1 MTHEQIEHNKKVSD
15 EFTKKI
21 SQLSPWF
28 EEPYMKKHIMHIIS
42 LLHCFAMKMYSSR
55 RKKKILLIKIEHEN

>member
-21 SQLSPWF
+21 TQLGPWF
-28 EEPYMKKHIMHIIS
+28 EESYMKKHIMPMS
-42 LLHCFAMKMYSSR
+42 AWSYDSN
-55 RKKKILLIKIEHEN
+55 IKRMFEIYYIR